1 MRNMFKVFIA
11 LFLSATFLSANSVNE
26 KFEVDG
32 YIVELTSKKDL
43 SIGSNEFFTKIIKDG
58 KLVNNAQLK
67 AKFFMPEMPGMSHM
81 EYEGEGN
88 FDSNQYKFII
98 NFSMSG
104 TWQYNLRFKT
114 ADGKVHSIKN
124 SVSF

>member
-1 MRNMFKVFIA
+1 MRNIFKVFIA
-11 LFLSATFLSANSVNE
+11 LFLSATFLSANSLNE

-43 SIGSNEFFTKIIKDG
+43 SIGSNELFTKITKDG
-58 KLVNNAQLK
+58 KVVDNAQLK
-67 AKFFMPEMPGMSHM
+67 AKFFMPEMPGMAHM
-81 EYEGEGN
+81 EYESEGS
-88 FDSNQYKFII
+88 FASNQYNFVI
-98 NFSMSG
+98 NLSMRG

-114 ADGKVHSIKN
+114 ADGKVHAIKN